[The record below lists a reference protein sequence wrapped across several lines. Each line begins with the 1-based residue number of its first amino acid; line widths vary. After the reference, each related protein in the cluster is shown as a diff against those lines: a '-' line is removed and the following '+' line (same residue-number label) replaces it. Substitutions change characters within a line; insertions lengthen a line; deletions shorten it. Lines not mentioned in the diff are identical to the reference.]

1 MKNFVLF
8 GLPGAGKGTQAALIA
23 KKYNFV
29 HISTGDLLRKE
40 IKNESEIGLR
50 AKVLI
55 EKGNLVDDSMVF
67 EILKNELIQNNDA
80 KGFIYDGFPRTLKQ
94 AEDLDILL
102 TSLNRRVDAVIC
114 LKLSEE
120 VIIERIRKRA
130 QIEGRADDASVDIIK
145 KRIANYH
152 TLTEPIREYYR
163 AQEKYF
169 TVNGNT
175 SIEIGFA
182 DLCEIIDKY

>member
-1 MKNFVLF
+1 MKNYVLF

-23 KKYNFV
+23 KKYDFV

-40 IKNESEIGLR
+40 IANETEIGKK
-50 AKVLI
+50 AKELI

-67 EILKNELIQNNDA
+67 DILKNELVRSANA

-94 AEDLDILL
+94 AEDLDVLL
-102 TSLNRRVDAVIC
+102 NNLNQKVDAVIC
-114 LKLSEE
+114 LKLTEE

-130 QIEGRADDASVDIIK
+130 QIEGRADDASVEIIK
-145 KRIANYH
+145 QRIANYH

-163 AQEKYF
+163 NQQKYF
-169 TVNGNT
+169 TVDGNT
-175 SIEIGFA
+175 TIEKGFA
-182 DLCEIIDKY
+182 DLCTIIDKY